1 MWGVVIKK
9 EKSCGCIVIDNDKV
23 LLVKQNDGHTAF
35 PKGHIEQG
43 ETEEEC
49 ALRETFEETGLKV
62 KIINGY
68 RYTQT
73 YFVKQDVL
81 KEVVYFLFELKE
93 GTLKKQDEE
102 IKSLGFYSF
111 EDSLSMISYKDTIAL
126 FYKVIQDIE
135 KLKFD
140 NKL

>member
-1 MWGVVIKK
+1 MKK

-81 KEVVYFLFELKE
+81 KEVVYFLAEKKE

-111 EDSLSMISYKDTIAL
+111 EDAISMISYKDTISL
-126 FYKVIQDIE
+126 FYKAIQDIE